1 MNGPSTSGKD
11 ISLWEFQRRTPRRRL
26 YELAGIPDVPWLY
39 RSIEIY
45 LLLSAGAWALSAWL
59 PALRDHGVETIVFWN
74 SLACVAA
81 VLLRYPE
88 LTRRK
93 PTNIIPA
100 ALVPLLLYV
109 LFSYVIAPRAGLRLD
124 RGLFMLVFVALYWRR
139 AEREV
144 LGLAYAR
151 RPH

>member
-1 MNGPSTSGKD
+1 MSRSSTSDKD
-11 ISLWEFQRRTPRRRL
+11 MPIWEFQRRTPRRRL
-26 YELAGIPDVPWLY
+26 YALAGIPDVPWLY

-45 LLLSAGAWALSAWL
+45 LLLSAMAWALSIWL
-59 PALRDHGVETIVFWN
+59 PTLRDHGAEAIVFWN
-74 SLACVAA
+74 SLVCVAA

-100 ALVPLLLYV
+100 ALIPLLLYV
-109 LFSYVIAPRAGLRLD
+109 LFTYVIAPRSGLRLD
-124 RGLFMLVFVALYWRR
+124 RGLFVLVFVALYWRR
-139 AEREV
+139 AEREI
-144 LGLAYAR
+144 LRLAYAR